1 MYNPKPVD
9 TDDIVLPQKLL
20 DLSEQIAKNVHDVWA
35 VNRLREGWVYG
46 KKRDDV
52 AKTTPCLVPY
62 ENLPESEK
70 DYDRNT
76 ALETIK
82 LIIKL
87 GFKIEK

>member
-1 MYNPKPVD
+1 MYNPKPVNTND
-9 TDDIVLPQKLL
+9 VVLPKSLL

-35 VNRLREGWVYG
+35 LNRLRDGWIYG
-46 KKRDDV
+46 EKRDDV
-52 AKTTPCLVPY
+52 AKTTPGLVSY
-62 ENLPESEK
+62 ENLSEREK